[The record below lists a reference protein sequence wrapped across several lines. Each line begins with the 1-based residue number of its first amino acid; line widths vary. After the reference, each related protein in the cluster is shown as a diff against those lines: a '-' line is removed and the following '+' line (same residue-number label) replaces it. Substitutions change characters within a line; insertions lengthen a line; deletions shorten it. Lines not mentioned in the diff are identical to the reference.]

1 MTAKVRRPFSI
12 FSHPDCTVGAGIS
25 PARHLRVRGLY
36 RRYGIAPF
44 PKDIKLKFDA
54 ANAANATPQMQKDD
68 SKLSS
73 FLLPL
78 AYTKGGNAGI
88 SP

>member
-1 MTAKVRRPFSI
+1 MCAMRQPSWT
-12 FSHPDCTVGAGIS
+12 G
-25 PARHLRVRGLY
+25 
-36 RRYGIAPF
+36 
-44 PKDIKLKFDA
+44 
-54 ANAANATPQMQKDD
+54 TPQMQKDD

>member
-1 MTAKVRRPFSI
+1 MRQSCKRR
-12 FSHPDCTVGAGIS
+12 C
-25 PARHLRVRGLY
+25 LY
-36 RRYGIAPF
+36 C
-44 PKDIKLKFDA
+44 DA
-54 ANAANATPQMQKDD
+54 AVDAAPQMQKDD